1 MKESQILLGSV
12 INESNYY
19 SPVGNSNKFEDE
31 IDNSHDNRVDLN
43 LRLNSMN
50 LATVQLE
57 KQY

>member
-19 SPVGNSNKFEDE
+19 SPVGNSNKVTDE
-31 IDNSHDNRVDLN
+31 IDNSHQNRVNLN

-50 LATVQLE
+50 LVTLQLE